1 MNIQANTI
9 EELIESSAHRELFHL
24 LDQWMQETF
33 PELSRRL
40 IASGTIT
47 FIGYGD
53 LKNPTDDI
61 YTCLLSLAP
70 QKNNISFYIGGEKN
84 GQPILKSYE
93 EHFAKSNI
101 GKICLRLKNVKKL
114 EFDILE
120 AIVRDSI
127 AWNEED

>member
-9 EELIESSAHRELFHL
+9 EELIDSSDHCELFQT
-24 LDQWMQETF
+24 LDHWMQDTF

-53 LKNPTDDI
+53 LKNPADDI

-93 EHFAKSNI
+93 EHFAKSNV

-114 EFDILE
+114 DFDILE

-127 AWNEED
+127 AWNEAN